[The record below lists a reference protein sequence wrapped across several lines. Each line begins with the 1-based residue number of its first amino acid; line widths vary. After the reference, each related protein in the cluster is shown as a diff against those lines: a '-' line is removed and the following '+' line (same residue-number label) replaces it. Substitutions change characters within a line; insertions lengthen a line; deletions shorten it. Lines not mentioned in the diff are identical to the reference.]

1 MFNKRKSLL
10 LGILAAATATGLAL
24 GVNGVV
30 DAYVGEPVEV
40 SAASSVATFSSDD
53 VVSNSG
59 YQAYSNDDWGITF
72 GGNNISIGTNKGNRS
87 KCNLASYSQ
96 YVVAD
101 FISTSSTA
109 AGFYNKI
116 SLDNISS
123 IDVSYTGGSNYGRAI
138 GYLVHSN
145 DNQNF
150 ALVDLN
156 NSGVQQGDSIGVK
169 DQIYSFDFSTN
180 LSGYFA
186 LIFVDTGSDG
196 NFRIDSVVAD
206 FYQGAAVST
215 PDDAKPVSVTLDI
228 GTGKNSFAQG
238 EDFDPTGYSIT
249 VEYASDSE
257 PDYKD
262 SEVIDGTDERLT
274 WQFNSDEIGEIDL
287 SVTFNDG
294 KNEPVV
300 SNVVKIEITKP
311 VIYDYLTASTLG
323 LAGSYQNFNGKSFD
337 SKASYSGNAMK
348 SSAGEIQIR
357 NADDKDPSGIV
368 VTSSDKNAVSINV
381 SFRKNLTERILEVYG
396 SNTPYTSINDLY
408 GSNPGKL
415 IYEFKTD
422 DGDTQF
428 AKLSGEYKYLGIRS
442 AGNAIYINSIEIGY
456 EDDSSDASSAAV
468 EFANLFLGKSLCDD
482 GVTAPSVETWNTLA
496 ASFNDISAASK
507 ETFKTAVANVSGTEV
522 EQCVARYDYIVGKY
536 GTEKYNDFMGR
547 NPAPIASA
555 LSIRNS
561 DDVMDIAVISALAV
575 AGIAAAG
582 AFVFL
587 RRKKEA

>member
-30 DAYVGEPVEV
+30 DAYVGEPVGV
-40 SAASSVATFSSDD
+40 NAVAGNLLATFDVSMPSGYNPHENVTSSDGTKW
-53 VVSNSG
+53 SASFG
-59 YQAYSNDDWGITF
+59 QSTFFGSND
-72 GGNNISIGTNKGNRS
+72 NIDN
-87 KCNLASYSQ
+87 YSRLILN
-96 YVVAD
+96 D
-101 FISTSSTA
+101 FISIQ
-109 AGFYNKI
+109 G
-116 SLDNISS
+116 
-123 IDVSYTGGSNYGRAI
+123 VSATEKYKA
-138 GYLVHSN
+138 
-145 DNQNF
+145 
-150 ALVDLN
+150 ALVCENPLSN
-156 NSGVQQGDSIGVK
+156 VG
-169 DQIYSFDFSTN
+169 SFDFDFSELKYAGSVNVTAIYSESSRSSDSTFN
-180 LSGYFA
+180 KIGDTITLTSPDTYGASFNTVDGDFYFG
-186 LIFVDTGSDG
+186 LLFESD
-196 NFRIDSVVAD
+196 NYFRIKNPVAN
-206 FYQGAAVST
+206 FYEGESATT

-238 EDFDPTGYSIT
+238 EDFDPTGYSVT

-257 PDYKD
+257 PDYED
-262 SEVIDGTDERLT
+262 SEVVDGTDERLT
-274 WQFNSDEIGEIDL
+274 WQFNSDQIGETDL

-323 LAGSYQNFNGKSFD
+323 LAGKYQNFNGRSFD

-348 SSAGEIQIR
+348 NSNGEIQIR
-357 NADDKDPSGIV
+357 NTSGKDPSGIF
-368 VTSSDKNAVSINV
+368 VTSSDKYVVSINV
-381 SFRKNLTERILEVYG
+381 SFGNNPSPRILEVYG
-396 SNTPYTSINDLY
+396 RDTPYTSIDDFY

-428 AKLSGEYKYLGIRS
+428 AKLSGEYKYIAVRPADSTL
-442 AGNAIYINSIEIGY
+442 YLDSIEIGY
-456 EDDSSDASSAAV
+456 EDDSSDAPSAAV
-468 EFANLFLGKSLCDD
+468 EFANLFLSESLCND
-482 GVTAPSVETWNTLA
+482 GVTAPDVDAWDLLGLYFE
-496 ASFNDISAASK
+496 DISADSK
-507 ETFKTAVANVSGTEV
+507 EIFKTATANAEGTEI

-536 GTEKYNDFMGR
+536 GAETYNDFMGR
-547 NPAPIASA
+547 KPAPIASA
-555 LSIRNS
+555 LSIHNS
-561 DDVMDIAVISALAV
+561 DDVMDIAVISAIAI

>member
-59 YQAYSNDDWGITF
+59 YQAYSNDDWGVTF
-72 GGNNISIGTNKGNRS
+72 GGNNKSIGTNKKNRS
-87 KCNLASYSQ
+87 NCNLTNYSRFAVSPLTASATPS
-96 YVVAD
+96 A
-101 FISTSSTA
+101 
-109 AGFYNKI
+109 FYNKVTLEI
-116 SLDNISS
+116 ITS
-123 IDVSYTGGSNYGRAI
+123 IEVSYSAGSNFSKAL
-138 GYLVHSN
+138 GYLIYS
-145 DNQNF
+145 DNNQDF
-150 ALVDLN
+150 ELVDLN
-156 NSGVQQGDSIGVK
+156 ASGVQQGDSIGSANQV
-169 DQIYSFDFSTN
+169 YSFEFSTS

-186 LIFVDTGSDG
+186 FIFADSGTSGD
-196 NFRIDSVVAD
+196 FRIDYVVAD
-206 FYQGAAVST
+206 FYQGASVSK

-257 PDYKD
+257 PDYGD

-274 WQFNSDEIGEIDL
+274 WQFNSDEIGETDL

-323 LAGSYQNFNGKSFD
+323 LADTYQNFNGKSFD

-348 SSAGEIQIR
+348 SSEGEIQIR

-381 SFRKNLTERILEVYG
+381 SFRKNLASRILEVYG

-468 EFANLFLGKSLCDD
+468 EFANLFLSEPLCND
-482 GVTAPSVETWNTLA
+482 GVTAPDVDTWDLLGLY
-496 ASFNDISAASK
+496 FEEISADSK
-507 ETFKTAVANVSGTEV
+507 EIFNTAVADVSGTEV

-536 GTEKYNDFMGR
+536 SAEKYNDFMGR

-555 LSIRNS
+555 LSIHNS
-561 DDVMDIAVISALAV
+561 DEAMDVAIISALAV